1 MSRPVIGVTGNFGAA
16 GCELAEGYYLSV
28 SRAGA
33 VPFIIPPVM
42 GADSDFL
49 DRILDGLDALVL
61 SGGGDINP
69 LLLGEEPV
77 PELHSIN
84 VRRDRFE
91 LDLTLRAYQRQ
102 LPILGICRGIQ
113 VLAAALGGKLIQDIY
128 TSTPKAQLKH
138 SQDADR
144 WCATHS
150 VSLSDDSCL
159 REIFG
164 CERLAVNSFH
174 HQAVGD
180 AGCHLRVVA
189 SAPDGIIEAVESSE
203 RKPIIGVQWH
213 PETFVLGGDESM
225 MPLFRWLVDEA
236 ALYRRS
242 LSLHDSIIS
251 LDSHEDTPMF
261 FDQDI
266 NFGIRDERILVNLP
280 NMDDGHLDCGIQV
293 AYQPQ
298 GALDDASLLAATRR
312 ADALLDGIHAMVAPL
327 SDRIRV
333 LSSDEEVADLTSAIL
348 ANKRAH
354 RHSILLGIENGY
366 AFGSD
371 LANVERFRRRG
382 VVYCTLC
389 HNGGNQLCDS
399 ARPKEGDRLWGGLSP
414 LGCKVVT
421 EMNRVGMTIDLSHA
435 AETTFYDVLT
445 LSKRPV
451 VCSHSNPRALCDH
464 PRNLTDDQMR
474 ALAAKGGVMQLTL
487 YHGFLRKEGE
497 ATIDDFM
504 RHLEYAISVM
514 GIDHVGIGSDFDGD
528 GGVPGLANAADLL
541 NITRQLLRRGFSDAD
556 ITKIWSTNFLRVL
569 ENKE

>member
-1 MSRPVIGVTGNFGAA
+1 MSRPVIGITGNFGAA

-42 GADSDFL
+42 GADSEYL
-49 DRILDGLDALVL
+49 DRILDGVDALVL

-69 LLLGEEPV
+69 LLLGEEPI
-77 PELHSIN
+77 PQLHGIN
-84 VRRDRFE
+84 MRRDRFE

-102 LPILGICRGIQ
+102 MPILGICRGIQ
-113 VLAAALGGKLIQDIY
+113 MLAAALGGKLIQDIY

-138 SQDADR
+138 SQEADR
-144 WCATHS
+144 WCATHT
-150 VSLSDDSCL
+150 VSIVEGSCL
-159 REIFG
+159 RGIFG

-180 AGCHLRVVA
+180 AGKRLRVVA
-189 SAPDGIIEAVESSE
+189 KAPDGVIEAVESSE

-213 PETFVLGGDESM
+213 PETFVLGGDETM
-225 MPLFRWLVDEA
+225 MPLFRWLADEA
-236 ALYRRS
+236 ALYRRT
-242 LSLHDSIIS
+242 LSLHERIIT

-266 NFGIRDERILVNLP
+266 DFGIRDERILVNLP
-280 NMDDGHLDCGIQV
+280 NMDDGRLDCGIQV

-298 GALDDASLLAATRR
+298 GALDDASLAAATRR
-312 ADALLDGIHAMVAPL
+312 ADALIDGIHAMVAPL
-327 SDRIRV
+327 RDRIRV
-333 LSSDEEVADLTSAIL
+333 VAEEEVADLTGAIL
-348 ANKRAH
+348 ANKREG

-366 AFGSD
+366 AFGAD

-399 ARPKEGDRLWGGLSP
+399 ARPKEGDRQWGGLSP

-435 AETTFYDVLT
+435 AETTFYDVLA
-445 LSKRPV
+445 LSKHPV
-451 VCSHSNPRALCDH
+451 VCSHSNARALCDH

-504 RHLEYAISVM
+504 RHLEYAISLM
-514 GIDHVGIGSDFDGD
+514 GVEHVGIGTDLDGD
-528 GGVPGLANAADLL
+528 GGVPGLANAAELP
-541 NITRQLLRRGFSDAD
+541 NITRQLLRRGYSDED
-556 ITKIWSTNFLRVL
+556 IAKIWGGNFLRIL

>member
-1 MSRPVIGVTGNFGAA
+1 MSRPVIGITGNFGAA

-42 GADSDFL
+42 GADSEYL
-49 DRILDGLDALVL
+49 DRILDGVDALVL

-69 LLLGEEPV
+69 LLLGEEPI
-77 PELHSIN
+77 PQLHGIN
-84 VRRDRFE
+84 MRRDRFE

-102 LPILGICRGIQ
+102 MPILGICRGIQ
-113 VLAAALGGKLIQDIY
+113 MLAAALGGKLIQDIY

-138 SQDADR
+138 SQEADR
-144 WCATHS
+144 WCATHT
-150 VSLSDDSCL
+150 VSIVEGSCL
-159 REIFG
+159 CGIFG

-180 AGCHLRVVA
+180 AGKRLRVVA
-189 SAPDGIIEAVESSE
+189 KAPDGIIEAVESSE
-203 RKPIIGVQWH
+203 GKPIIGVQWH
-213 PETFVLGGDESM
+213 PETFVLGGDETM
-225 MPLFRWLVDEA
+225 MPLFRWLADEA
-236 ALYRRS
+236 ALYRRT
-242 LSLHDSIIS
+242 LSLHERIIT

-266 NFGIRDERILVNLP
+266 DFGIRDERILVNLP
-280 NMDDGHLDCGIQV
+280 NMDDGRLDCGIQV
-293 AYQPQ
+293 AYQSQ
-298 GALDDASLLAATRR
+298 GALDDASLAAATHR
-312 ADALLDGIHAMVAPL
+312 ADALIDGIHAMVAPL
-327 SDRIRV
+327 RDRIRV
-333 LSSDEEVADLTSAIL
+333 VAEEEVADLTGAIL
-348 ANKRAH
+348 ANKREG

-366 AFGSD
+366 AFGAD
-371 LANVERFRRRG
+371 LANVEHFRRRG

-399 ARPKEGDRLWGGLSP
+399 ARPKEGDRQWGGLSP

-435 AETTFYDVLT
+435 AETTFYDVLA
-445 LSKRPV
+445 LSKHPV
-451 VCSHSNPRALCDH
+451 VCSHSNARALCDH

-474 ALAAKGGVMQLTL
+474 ALAAKVGVMQLTL

-504 RHLEYAISVM
+504 RHLEYAISLM
-514 GIDHVGIGSDFDGD
+514 GVDHVGIGTDLDGD
-528 GGVPGLANAADLL
+528 GGIPGLANAAELP
-541 NITRQLLRRGFSDAD
+541 NITRQLLRRGYSDED
-556 ITKIWSTNFLRVL
+556 IAKIWGGNFLRVL
-569 ENKE
+569 ENRV